1 MKKIKLLMLGCA
13 ALLAGCSSEDEA
25 VVAEQ
30 EVQPEASVVG
40 TLVVTQSG
48 VTEIPLV
55 AAKGTKTVTV
65 EYPSNGN
72 LTRMSV
78 PFKQTSSRTNGSLVS
93 GSISLYS
100 ATATCVNVYDGT
112 SKIGENILLPGFVA
126 EHRTTTA
133 TRWGGEWNLNHP
145 GQKVGDT
152 DAYFFVRIDD
162 EVVGNIHG
170 SNGQNSSEYYP
181 QSQQGESVFASVNKG
196 RIQTE
201 GVKWQQ
207 GTNGVSNYVYSS
219 DGSGTADILKEIPD
233 FLGNQQSVFG
243 EYLFDPN
250 FYKIIW
256 YTVKYQDGVW
266 HVDGLVT
273 KIEKETID
281 PTPTPDP
288 DPTPTPDP
296 DPDPTPTPTPTPDPV
311 PEPIDTIVP
320 SPVNPDV
327 PSDTVRK
334 EDAIYHNAGVMMY
347 DKDGDKDYNDLV
359 VDYDVEARFPKAD
372 GQFPYIKLTMH
383 LRAMSNECD
392 LNKVSMNL
400 KDLENYVCP
409 SDDMYITI
417 QGVNVKDLS
426 YKYPDAIKN
435 TELKPSVS
443 IDGDVIASLENL
455 GWVLTNKTEGW
466 YELDEHGCYNLTQET
481 FNGKPFATLSIMLYP
496 KSDASEAEIEVAI
509 AGILDVA
516 KQSFNFDAG
525 EGDYIIAPVGTPHVS
540 EPYGFEETFPKYP
553 EEGWWLYNA
562 EQQNYDAEKVVNI
575 NK

>member
-1 MKKIKLLMLGCA
+1 MKKSKFLMLACA
-13 ALLAGCSSEDEA
+13 ALLAGCSSENEA
-25 VVAEQ
+25 DVTGQNGTEAET
-30 EVQPEASVVG
+30 STIG

-55 AAKGTKTVTV
+55 ATKGTKTVTV
-65 EYPSNGN
+65 EYSSNGN

-78 PFKQTSSRTNGSLVS
+78 PFKQTSSRANGSLVS

-100 ATATCVNVYDGT
+100 ATATCVNVYDGD

-126 EHRTTTA
+126 ERTTTTA
-133 TRWGGEWNLNHP
+133 TRWGGEWDWNKP
-145 GQKVGDT
+145 DQKVGDT
-152 DAYFFVRIDD
+152 DAYYFVRID
-162 EVVGNIHG
+162 EEIVGDIHG
-170 SNGQNSSEYYP
+170 SQGQNSSNFYP
-181 QSQQGESVFASVNKG
+181 QSRQGGSVFTSLNKG

-233 FLGNQQSVFG
+233 FLGNQESIFG
-243 EYLFDPN
+243 EYLFDPTL
-250 FYKIIW
+250 YKIIW
-256 YTVKYQDGVW
+256 YTVKCQDGTW

-273 KIEKETID
+273 RIDKETID
-281 PTPTPDP
+281 PTPTPG
-288 DPTPTPDP
+288 
-296 DPDPTPTPTPTPDPV
+296 PDPV
-311 PEPIDTIVP
+311 PEPVDTIVP
-320 SPVNPDV
+320 GPVDPDV
-327 PSDTVRK
+327 PADTVK
-334 EDAIYHNAGVMMY
+334 KADAIYHNAGVMMY

-359 VDYDVEARFPKAD
+359 IDYDVEARFPKAD

-392 LNKVSMNL
+392 LSKVSMNF

-435 TELKPSVS
+435 TELTPSVS
-443 IDGDVIASLENL
+443 IDGGVIASLENL
-455 GWVLTNKTEGW
+455 GWVLTNNTKGW

-496 KSDASEAEIEVAI
+496 KENASEAEVEAAI
-509 AGILDVA
+509 ASILDVA
-516 KQSFNFDAG
+516 KQSFSFDGA

-540 EPYGFEETFPKYP
+540 EPYSFSEAFPKYP
-553 EEGWWLYNA
+553 EEGWWTYTDD
-562 EQQNYDAEKVVNI
+562 QQNYNAEKVVNI